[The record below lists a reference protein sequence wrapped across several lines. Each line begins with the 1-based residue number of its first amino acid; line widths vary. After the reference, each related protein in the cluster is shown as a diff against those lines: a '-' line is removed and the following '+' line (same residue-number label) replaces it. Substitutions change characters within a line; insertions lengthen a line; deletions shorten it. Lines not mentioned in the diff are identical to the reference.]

1 MSRTGAGASAR
12 SRAEA
17 SLAAAAAAKYPPSML
32 SARLRPHVV
41 ALIAL
46 GLPLV
51 GSHLARLAISVSD
64 TVIVGRYGV
73 AELAALVLATS
84 YNFILF
90 MLGSG
95 YAIGLMGVVAAA
107 LARGDDVEV
116 RRTTRMTLWL
126 SAAHSLAM
134 LPLLW
139 FSGPILLALGQEAQ
153 VAALAQDFLRIFGL
167 GLMAMLWGMA
177 LNSYLAAMGRADVV
191 LWITLAGL
199 PVNVLLNWM
208 FVFGNWGAPELGVRG
223 SGLAGLIVHN
233 LQLAALI
240 AYALWLPSGRRFRLA
255 QRFWAPDWGE
265 FRRVF
270 HLGLPI
276 GLTLVA
282 EVGMFTGANLMMGW
296 LGPQVLAAHG
306 IALQL
311 SALAFM
317 IHLGLGN
324 AATIRVGQA
333 AGVGDVAGIR
343 DTGLAVIAL
352 SAGVALCA
360 AALFILAPRTL
371 AGLYLDASAPQTPAI
386 LALVAQ
392 LLFWAA
398 AFQVADALQAIAL
411 GLLRGVQDTRA
422 PMLIAG
428 VAYWAVGLPAGWL
441 LGFPLGIGP
450 QGVWIG
456 LLLGLVAAA
465 VLLLRRF
472 WAGEARGDWTRAAAA
487 S

>member
-1 MSRTGAGASAR
+1 
-12 SRAEA
+12 
-17 SLAAAAAAKYPPSML
+17 ML
-32 SARLRPHVV
+32 PARLRPHVV

-51 GSHLARLAISVSD
+51 GSHLARLAIGVSD

-73 AELAALVLATS
+73 EELAALVLATS
-84 YNFILF
+84 YHFILF

-95 YAIGLMGVVAAA
+95 YAIGLMGIVAAA

-126 SAAHSLAM
+126 SALHALAM
-134 LPLLW
+134 LPVLW
-139 FSGPILLALGQEAQ
+139 FSGPILLALGQEPVIAQ
-153 VAALAQDFLRIFGL
+153 LAQDFLRIFGL
-167 GLMAMLWGMA
+167 GLLAMLWGMA
-177 LNSYLAAMGRADVV
+177 LNSYLAAMGKANVV

-208 FVFGNWGAPELGVRG
+208 FVFGNWGAPEMGVRG
-223 SGLAGLIVHN
+223 SGLAGLIVQN
-233 LQLAALI
+233 LQLVALVG
-240 AYALWLPSGRRFRLA
+240 YALWLPAGRRFALA
-255 QRFWAPDWGE
+255 QRFWNPDWPM
-265 FRRVF
+265 FARVF
-270 HLGLPI
+270 RVGLPI

-324 AATIRVGQA
+324 AATIRVGHA
-333 AGVGDVAGIR
+333 AGIADMTAIR
-343 DTGLAVIAL
+343 DTGRAVIAL
-352 SAGVALCA
+352 SSAVALCA
-360 AALFILAPRTL
+360 ATLFILLPRTL
-371 AGLYLDASAPQTPAI
+371 GGLYLDAAKPETPVI

-392 LLFWAA
+392 LMVWAA
-398 AFQVADALQAIAL
+398 LFQLADALQAIAL

-422 PMLIAG
+422 PMLIAA
-428 VAYWAVGLPAGWL
+428 VAYWVVGLPTGYVAA
-441 LGFPLGIGP
+441 FPLGFGP
-450 QGVWIG
+450 QGVWFG
-456 LLLGLVAAA
+456 LLLGLAVAA

-472 WAGEARGDWTRAAAA
+472 WAGEARGDWTRAATTA
-487 S
+487 